1 MTTTVAVTADQLSA
15 LNFLSDLRPAD
26 LVAIRSLLEDRR
38 SSALADPGLA
48 GSAAEVLAFAQQSAR
63 ASIGNQLATE
73 RARIQT
79 EDTNL
84 ATEIAAG
91 SISGPKPFPTYL
103 AGLKCASAQLSA
115 LKLLEVVG
123 TRLQELRVLASGLES
138 EMFTQ
143 PGEDEEFP
151 DGDDDFRR
159 LRTLRIH
166 LQASSASLT
175 EFLTGLSPKLSKDYA
190 LAEAK
195 YYFGLSGH
203 AFLLSKIQA
212 QDHLISEGS
221 LAEDDKKTPKAL
233 LEHHRSDLVKAAK
246 EEQKEASAAAS
257 LSKGIAAGIQQIK
270 GNGRGGRTGN
280 QRAQQQQQQQQQQ
293 KQQQQQQQQEEENP
307 VVEPPKKKPRKRGKG
322 GRN

>member
-1 MTTTVAVTADQLSA
+1 MATTMAITADQLSA
-15 LNFLSDLRPAD
+15 LSLIGDLRPAD
-26 LVAIRSLLEDRR
+26 IVALRSFIQDRR
-38 SSALADPGLA
+38 SSASADPGLT
-48 GSAAEVLAFAQQSAR
+48 GSEDEVLAFAQQAAR

-84 ATEIAAG
+84 ATEVAAG

-115 LKLLEVVG
+115 LKLLEVVD
-123 TRLQELRVLASGLES
+123 TRLQELRVIASGLES
-138 EMFTQ
+138 EMETQ
-143 PGEDEEFP
+143 PGHAEHA

-166 LQASSASLT
+166 LQASSSALS
-175 EFLTGLSPKLSKDYA
+175 EFLGGLAPKLSKDYA

-195 YYFGLSGH
+195 YYFGLSGS

-221 LAEDDKKTPKAL
+221 LEEGSKKTPKAL
-233 LEHHRSDLVKAAK
+233 LEQHRTELVKAAK
-246 EEQKEASAAAS
+246 EEQKEASNAAVIA
-257 LSKGIAAGIQQIK
+257 KGVAAGVQQVK
-270 GNGRGGRTGN
+270 SDRGGRTGN
-280 QRAQQQQQQQQQQ
+280 QRSQHQQQQQQQQQQ
-293 KQQQQQQQQEEENP
+293 KQQQQQQQQEISGE
-307 VVEPPKKKPRKRGKG
+307 EPPKKKPRKRGKRG
-322 GRN
+322 QN

>member
-1 MTTTVAVTADQLSA
+1 M
-15 LNFLSDLRPAD
+15 
-26 LVAIRSLLEDRR
+26 
-38 SSALADPGLA
+38 
-48 GSAAEVLAFAQQSAR
+48 
-63 ASIGNQLATE
+63 
-73 RARIQT
+73 
-79 EDTNL
+79 

-103 AGLKCASAQLSA
+103 TGFKCASAQLSA
-115 LKLLEVVG
+115 LKLLEVVD
-123 TRLQELRVLASGLES
+123 TRLQQVRVIASGLES
-138 EMFTQ
+138 EMITQ
-143 PGEDEEFP
+143 PGHADHA

-166 LQASSASLT
+166 LQASSASLS
-175 EFLTGLSPKLSKDYA
+175 EFLTGLSSKLSKDYA

-221 LAEDDKKTPKAL
+221 LDEDDKKTPKAL

-257 LSKGIAAGIQQIK
+257 ITKGIAAGIQQIK
-270 GNGRGGRTGN
+270 GNG
-280 QRAQQQQQQQQQQ
+280 
-293 KQQQQQQQQEEENP
+293 P
-307 VVEPPKKKPRKRGKG
+307 LCP
-322 GRN
+322 